1 MDLDVWMGDMDSDVP
16 EVRETYR
23 SGQVLVDELLFVL
36 PEPPDPKYPFS
47 NSVGLTID
55 GCDMRKN
62 LSAEL
67 ISSLPADAFF
77 RSIWVNEWNAF
88 VHIGAKN
95 AKLVWTTD
103 STAQSQKPEARS

>member
-1 MDLDVWMGDMDSDVP
+1 MDLDVWVGETNSDLY
-16 EVRETYR
+16 EIREAYR
-23 SGQVLVDELLFVL
+23 SGQVVVEELLFAVV
-36 PEPPDPKYPFS
+36 EPPDPKYPFS

-67 ISSLPADAFF
+67 MSSLPADAFF

-95 AKLVWTTD
+95 ANLVWTTD
-103 STAQSQKPEARS
+103 FSAQGQKPEA